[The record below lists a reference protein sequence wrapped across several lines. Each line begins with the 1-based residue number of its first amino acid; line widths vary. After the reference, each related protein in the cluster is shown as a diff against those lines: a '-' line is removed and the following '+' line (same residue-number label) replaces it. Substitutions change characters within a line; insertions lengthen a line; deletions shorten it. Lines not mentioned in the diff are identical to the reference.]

1 MESRKHVHKK
11 GEKGARDL
19 MICCQT
25 CELPNGWLSMYRCD
39 LVLEIGQEHL
49 KNMH

>member
-1 MESRKHVHKK
+1 MESRKYVHGK

-25 CELPNGWLSMYRCD
+25 CGASKWMAVNVPM
-39 LVLEIGQEHL
+39 
-49 KNMH
+49 